1 MVKNMRKSTSATA
14 VINVLRHWFGLLG
27 IPTAL
32 RMDGGP
38 QFKAA
43 EFYSFC
49 EELNID
55 CDASSPYNSQS
66 NGHAEAT
73 VKNMKYLVSKLDNP
87 NALVNDLDLRL
98 LEWRNTPRGSDGLS
112 PAERMFNRRQRT
124 QLPAC
129 EAAYDNISAE
139 IKEKDDG
146 KEDTDVNVAKAT
158 KKYHSYRPGD
168 KVVIQ
173 NPTTR
178 RWSLYGTVVARSGR
192 SGRTYS
198 IEKADNGRMTRRN
211 RRFLRPRKFEA
222 DADIECDND
231 IEDDFIPNPP
241 RRSPRQ
247 HAASP

>member
-1 MVKNMRKSTSATA
+1 MAKLHLQHQGMVKTKALASQLYYWPGITRQVLTMVETCAKCMAVLPSKPIEPLQFTATSRPMEAVSLDLFSHSGSSWLIMADRYTGWPMVKNLRKSTSTTA
-14 VINVLRHWFGLLG
+14 VTNVLRHWFGLLG

-38 QFKAA
+38 QFKSV
-43 EFYSFC
+43 EFYNFC
-49 EELNID
+49 DELNID

-158 KKYHSYRPGD
+158 KK
-168 KVVIQ
+168 
-173 NPTTR
+173 
-178 RWSLYGTVVARSGR
+178 
-192 SGRTYS
+192 
-198 IEKADNGRMTRRN
+198 
-211 RRFLRPRKFEA
+211 
-222 DADIECDND
+222 
-231 IEDDFIPNPP
+231 
-241 RRSPRQ
+241 
-247 HAASP
+247 